1 MQELINIFKN
11 FWEIIS
17 TQPLMEMTPLQF
29 FVLALFSF
37 FFFLILKQLFSVSSQ
52 GAKTSWK
59 ALKKLPGLRKR
70 KMAKTICPRCGRTL
84 EHCQCPGN
92 KGLTVKQRYKK
103 YKAEQ
108 KLQKLQAKVGQ

>member
-52 GAKTSWK
+52 GAKTS
-59 ALKKLPGLRKR
+59 
-70 KMAKTICPRCGRTL
+70 
-84 EHCQCPGN
+84 
-92 KGLTVKQRYKK
+92 
-103 YKAEQ
+103 
-108 KLQKLQAKVGQ
+108 